1 MESTSYSQIVEI
13 VFGGSL
19 LLLIFLAIFAGILKL
34 LMYIIKTIKG
44 K

>member
-1 MESTSYSQIVEI
+1 MEFSSFNQFFGI

-19 LLLIFLAIFAGILKL
+19 FLLIFLAIFAGILKL
-34 LMYIIKTIKG
+34 LMYIIKIIKG